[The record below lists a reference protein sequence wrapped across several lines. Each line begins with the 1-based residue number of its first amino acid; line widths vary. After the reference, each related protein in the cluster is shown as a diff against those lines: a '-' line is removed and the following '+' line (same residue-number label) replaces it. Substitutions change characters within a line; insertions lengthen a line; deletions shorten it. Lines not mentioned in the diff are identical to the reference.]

1 MKFWCTLNEPWCVA
15 FLGYRD
21 GVHAPGITDE
31 KAALAAVHHQLLAH
45 GLAIRT
51 LRSGG
56 EAVKIGPALNL
67 VSEVPASQSPADIA
81 ATRRLDGMENRL
93 FLDPLLRAEY
103 PKDVIEYYQS
113 ITDFAF
119 IKDEDLKAISGKI
132 DFLGVNY
139 YEQHVTRAIAG
150 DNRRDAAC
158 SEFRK
163 QETCVHLSW

>member
-1 MKFWCTLNEPWCVA
+1 M
-15 FLGYRD
+15 
-21 GVHAPGITDE
+21 
-31 KAALAAVHHQLLAH
+31 
-45 GLAIRT
+45 
-51 LRSGG
+51 
-56 EAVKIGPALNL
+56 KIGPALNL

-119 IKDEDLKAISGKI
+119 IKDEDLKAISEKI

-150 DNRRDAAC
+150 DNRRDAAFTYPGDALQPAWG
-158 SEFRK
+158 STHTALRQIRIRK
-163 QETCVHLSW
+163 RHF